1 MIEEPPIA
9 IDEQPDEDGRA
20 SGVAH
25 IYDIGAYIREG
36 RVCDGIV
43 RALGRALRTEPH
55 DLPPL
60 YTAVDCDAV
69 EQLFRP
75 SRDVRLRDD
84 ISLTFG
90 YEGHSV
96 TVTAD
101 GRLTI
106 RDSAGSTQ
114 S

>member
-1 MIEEPPIA
+1 MTEELAIA
-9 IDEQPDEDGRA
+9 IDEQPDEDGRG
-20 SGVAH
+20 SRVARV
-25 IYDIGAYIREG
+25 YDIGAYVREE

-43 RALGRALRTEPH
+43 RALGRAIRTEPH

-75 SRDVRLRDD
+75 SRDGRPRDD
-84 ISLTFG
+84 IALTFG

-101 GRLTI
+101 GRLTV
-106 RDSAGSTQ
+106 RDSAGSGQ